1 MKHKGCT
8 LHNPKH
14 GQGFPWCPNTQCSV
28 YRRTRTWNP
37 FSTSQTGCGKSVR
50 RKKTNAWTTLPRSWT
65 GSCKTRLNPPHFK
78 TDVITPLMAM
88 YRWTASTV
96 NPRTTATSRKTNYR
110 TYHLYST
117 IWVSKRRSGK
127 RTRQAKPVCSHNSTN
142 SRIWTFGIPKR
153 RMTTYMAGK
162 GLTAPCHLT
171 TSFSRIRTKHWSSN
185 PGSRVVTWGALSRSR
200 SKNKI

>member
-14 GQGFPWCPNTQCSV
+14 GQGFPWCPNTPCSV

-37 FSTSQTGCGKSVR
+37 FSTSQTGYGKSVR

-88 YRWTASTV
+88 YRWTASIV

-110 TYHLYST
+110 TYHLSLT

-127 RTRQAKPVCSHNSTN
+127 RTRQASQSAVTTRRTQEFGHLVFQKEGWR
-142 SRIWTFGIPKR
+142 RIWQ
-153 RMTTYMAGK
+153 GK
-162 GLTAPCHLT
+162 GWRHLAT
-171 TSFSRIRTKHWSSN
+171 LLLASVGLGRNTGLRIQVREW
-185 PGSRVVTWGALSRSR
+185 
-200 SKNKI
+200 